1 MSLPTSLTA
10 IDTPRLRL
18 LALPLAQ
25 LRLCLDDLPALE
37 AELGMS
43 ISQGVFSLRV
53 QRAIGMKIDK
63 MQKAEPARHD
73 WFTYWLIVVKRENLG
88 AGLAGF
94 KGYPDAAGKSE
105 IGYGLDPAYQGQG
118 YMSEAV
124 RALVDWA
131 LQHPDCKAVTATGV
145 TNPVSRR
152 LLEKLGARLVEE
164 SGQGSSWEIG
174 QASSK
179 K

>member
-73 WFTYWLIVVKRENLG
+73 WFTYWLIVVKGENLG

-131 LQHPDCKAVTATGV
+131 VQHPDCKAVTATGV